1 MLNKINDLSEENSM
15 QKFIFGIVLIFIL
28 FPISQVYSQEYTD
41 TPPTLTISM
50 NSNANFVYQDSE
62 GYTVVIGLIENND
75 PLSFVTNVVIQAN
88 FYDDFS
94 PNPLEVK
101 EGSTT
106 LKVIPPNTQSPFMIR
121 SASPNVDISHV
132 STNFL
137 TFDTSELMKN
147 SLKLSINDVSIN
159 PVNDLSDSVHTL
171 SFSGILRN
179 GDSFVSDT
187 TVHFAFYDVFN
198 RIIQIST
205 IDIGD
210 IDMNGTFSL
219 ELIEEINSS
228 SVGFLLFSESD
239 KFYSDFKNVKIP
251 TPQLRTNL
259 DTICGSNEVAILDAC
274 ASYDIS
280 GGHVTSAT
288 VNTNDNSVIIN
299 IDADDDGTLTIS
311 PSTSTQ
317 NGIFMVLVDGEESDD
332 AEINGN
338 TVTVPFFAGTE
349 QIEIIGTFVIPEFGT
364 IAAMILAVAIIS
376 IIAISAKSRLSIVP
390 RY

>member
-1 MLNKINDLSEENSM
+1 MK
-15 QKFIFGIVLIFIL
+15 KFIFGIIFL
-28 FPISQVYSQEYTD
+28 FLLLPISQSYPQEYTD
-41 TPPTLTISM
+41 TNPSLTISM
-50 NSNANFVYQDSE
+50 NSDNNFVYRDSE

-75 PLSFVTNVVIQAN
+75 PLSFVTNVVIEAK
-88 FYDDFS
+88 FYDDFQS
-94 PNPLEVK
+94 NPLEVT

-106 LKVIPPNTQSPFMIR
+106 LKVIPPNSNSPFMIR
-121 SASPNVDISHV
+121 SDNPDIDITQV
-132 STNFL
+132 STNLL
-137 TFDTSELMKN
+137 TFDTSESMKN
-147 SLKLSINDVSIN
+147 SLRISINDISTETVTS
-159 PVNDLSDSVHTL
+159 SDSVHTL
-171 SFSGILRN
+171 SFSGMLRN

-187 TVHFAFYDVFN
+187 AVHFAFYDVFN

-210 IDMNGTFSL
+210 IDMNGSSSL

-259 DTICGSNEVAILDAC
+259 DTTCGSNEVAIHDAC
-274 ASYDIS
+274 TSYEIS

-317 NGIFMVLVDGEESDD
+317 KGIFMVLVDGEESDD

-338 TVTVPFFAGTE
+338 TVIVPFNAGTE

-376 IIAISAKSRLSIVP
+376 IVAISAKSRLSIVP

>member
-1 MLNKINDLSEENSM
+1 MK
-15 QKFIFGIVLIFIL
+15 KFIFGIIFL
-28 FPISQVYSQEYTD
+28 FLLLPISQSYPQEYTD
-41 TPPTLTISM
+41 TNPSLTISM
-50 NSNANFVYQDSE
+50 NSDNNFVYRDSE

-75 PLSFVTNVVIQAN
+75 PMSFVTNVVIQAN
-88 FYDDFS
+88 FYDDFNS
-94 PNPLEVK
+94 NPLEVK
-101 EGSTT
+101 EGTTT
-106 LKVIPPNTQSPFMIR
+106 LEVIPPNSTSPFMIR
-121 SASPNVDISHV
+121 SDNPDIDITQV
-132 STNFL
+132 SANFL
-137 TFDTSELMKN
+137 TFDTSESMKN
-147 SLKLSINDVSIN
+147 SLRISINGISTETVTS
-159 PVNDLSDSVHTL
+159 SDSVHTL

-187 TVHFAFYDVFN
+187 AVHFAFYDVFN

-210 IDMNGTFSL
+210 IDMNGSSSL

-259 DTICGSNEVAILDAC
+259 ATTCGSSEVSIGGNC
-274 ASYDIS
+274 TSYDIS
-280 GGHVTSAT
+280 NGHVISAT

-317 NGIFMVLVDGEESDD
+317 KGIFMVLVDGEESDD

-338 TVTVPFFAGTE
+338 TVIVPFSAGTE

-376 IIAISAKSRLSIVP
+376 IVAISAKSRLSIVP

>member
-1 MLNKINDLSEENSM
+1 MK
-15 QKFIFGIVLIFIL
+15 KFIFGMIFL
-28 FPISQVYSQEYTD
+28 FLLLPISQSYPQEYTD
-41 TPPTLTISM
+41 TNPSLTISM
-50 NSNANFVYQDSE
+50 NSDNNFVYRDSE

-75 PLSFVTNVVIQAN
+75 PMSFVTNVVIQAN
-88 FYDDFS
+88 FYDDFDS
-94 PNPLEVK
+94 NPLEVK
-101 EGSTT
+101 EGTTT
-106 LKVIPPNTQSPFMIR
+106 LKSIPPNSNSPFMIR
-121 SASPNVDISHV
+121 SDNPDIDITQV
-132 STNFL
+132 SAKFL
-137 TFDTSELMKN
+137 TFDTSESMKN
-147 SLKLSINDVSIN
+147 SLQISINDISTETVTS
-159 PVNDLSDSVHTL
+159 SDSVHTL

-187 TVHFAFYDVFN
+187 AVHFAFYDIFN

-205 IDIGD
+205 INIGD
-210 IDMNGTFSL
+210 MDINGLSSL

-259 DTICGSNEVAILDAC
+259 ATTCGSNEVAIHDAC
-274 ASYDIS
+274 TSYDIS
-280 GGHVTSAT
+280 GGHVISAT
-288 VNTNDNSVIIN
+288 INTNDNSVIIN

-317 NGIFMVLVDGEESDD
+317 KGIFMVLVDGEESDD

-338 TVTVPFFAGTE
+338 TVIVPFNAGTE

-376 IIAISAKSRLSIVP
+376 IVAISAKSKLGISL